1 MRGKHRA
8 ARLWYVNR
16 IFAWNFE
23 VGTSFQPNW
32 DEAHAETM
40 EFSNGLEEL
49 MRVAYDWSRDNSPP
63 KSRLLPGEGSY
74 SGPVE
79 MSFVTPSEPA
89 IIYYTL
95 DGSRPTFANALR
107 LESEG
112 PRQGAAPLTISSTTT
127 VKWFSVDMAGNVEQ
141 KYDPNNPSSSNY
153 RSETIVI
160 TP

>member
-1 MRGKHRA
+1 
-8 ARLWYVNR
+8 VNH

-63 KSRLLPGEGSY
+63 KSRLLPGEGTY

-79 MSFVTPSEPA
+79 MNFVTPSEPA
-89 IIYYTL
+89 IVYYTL
-95 DGSRPTFANALR
+95 DGSRPDFNSLR
-107 LESEG
+107 LVSQG
-112 PRQGAAPLTISSTTT
+112 PRQGAAPITISATTT
-127 VKWFSVDMAGNVEQ
+127 VNWFSVDMAGNVEQ
-141 KYDPNNPSSSNY
+141 KYDPSNPVSSNY